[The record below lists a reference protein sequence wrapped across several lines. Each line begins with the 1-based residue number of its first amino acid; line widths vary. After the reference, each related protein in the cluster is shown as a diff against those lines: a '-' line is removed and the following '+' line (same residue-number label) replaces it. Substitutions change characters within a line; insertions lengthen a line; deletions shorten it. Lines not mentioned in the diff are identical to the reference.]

1 MPTPEEGPE
10 AVIELFSVPESEA
23 SDGETD
29 ADQVPL
35 GGLPVMDRG
44 VLFSSEMELLEGDVV
59 FTPGS
64 LVMLRGPEPVD
75 GSEAKVLPVEMLGLS
90 VASGE
95 VLRVKTLLV
104 VPSSDGDVQASGEVV
119 FLTLSALVSA

>member
-1 MPTPEEGPE
+1 
-10 AVIELFSVPESEA
+10 
-23 SDGETD
+23 
-29 ADQVPL
+29 
-35 GGLPVMDRG
+35 
-44 VLFSSEMELLEGDVV
+44 
-59 FTPGS
+59 
-64 LVMLRGPEPVD
+64 MLRGPGPVD

-104 VPSSDGDVQASGEVV
+104 VPSSDGEVQASGEVV